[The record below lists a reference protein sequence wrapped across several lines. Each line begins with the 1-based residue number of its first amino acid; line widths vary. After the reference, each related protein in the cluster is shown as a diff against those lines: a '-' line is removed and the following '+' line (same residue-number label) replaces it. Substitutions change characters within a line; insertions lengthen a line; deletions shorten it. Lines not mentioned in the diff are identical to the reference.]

1 MNNQQLKA
9 PPLNAHLRFWL
20 RVFVV
25 QLFVQQQLLL
35 RAEAQVANDDI
46 KHRQVLRAEQPIKSS
61 TTNCTVQWSAVD
73 EKLTGKCI
81 EYHNDQWFEFTPQV
95 SGRYY
100 VNVGGQQCRDT
111 RGVQLVVLTGTPGQP
126 DTYNILS
133 CTSLG
138 SQDDVFV
145 TLDGLRAGQPYLL
158 DVDGYLK
165 DFCEFSLAV
174 SRKPQGLPAVAAPLL
189 STVAASNNKLF
200 TLRWS
205 LSDTLAAVQQFR
217 VLRRE
222 AGEFRASAQATLE
235 VSRTTLG
242 GSSTEYSW
250 TDTLST
256 PGRYLYQVVAEAS
269 DNAAPVVV
277 QQQWYAFSQLLP
289 EAGYFSGIASQAAQ
303 RATKAQQSWERR
315 SHRARMKRLAG
326 LKRRQPKS

>member
-1 MNNQQLKA
+1 M
-9 PPLNAHLRFWL
+9 RFWL
-20 RVFVV
+20 RVFVA
-25 QLFVQQQLLL
+25 QLFLLNYAVL
-35 RAEAQVANDDI
+35 TSTAQVANDDVE
-46 KHRQVLRAEQPIKSS
+46 HRQVLRLDQPVKSN
-61 TTNCTVQWSAVD
+61 TTNCTVQWKAVD

-81 EYHNDQWFEFTPQV
+81 EYHNDQWFEFTPRV

-100 VNVGGQQCRDT
+100 VNIGGQQCRDT

-126 DTYNILS
+126 QTYQILS

-174 SRKPQGLPAVAAPLL
+174 SSKPQGLPAVAAPLL
-189 STVAASNNKLF
+189 STVTPSNNKLF
-200 TLRWS
+200 TLHWN
-205 LSDTLAAVQQFR
+205 LSDTLGAVQQFR

-222 AGEFRASAQATLE
+222 ASEFRAASQAAVE

-242 GSSTEYSW
+242 GAGTDYSW
-250 TDTLST
+250 TDTLT
-256 PGRYLYQVVAEAS
+256 VPGRYLYQVVAETS
-269 DNAAPVVV
+269 DDAAPVLV
-277 QQQWYAFSQLLP
+277 QQQWYAFSQIMP
-289 EAGYFSGIASQAAQ
+289 DPSYFSRASTQAAQ
-303 RATKAQQSWERR
+303 RTAKAQQSWERR

-326 LKRRQPKS
+326 LKRRQSKS